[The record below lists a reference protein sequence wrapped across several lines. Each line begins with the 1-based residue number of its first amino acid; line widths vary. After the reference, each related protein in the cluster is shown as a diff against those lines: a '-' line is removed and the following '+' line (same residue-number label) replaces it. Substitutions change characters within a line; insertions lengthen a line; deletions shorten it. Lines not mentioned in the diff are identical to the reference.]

1 MVDSVSKW
9 ASSNAFL
16 QTQTQSAQT
25 ATNAAQQ
32 ARRATAAQ
40 NHTVI
45 EQSAQRSSSNVATTP
60 TQQRAVSGASGTI
73 SANMNLPRGSL
84 IDIVV

>member
-1 MVDSVSKW
+1 MVDSVSNW

-16 QTQTQSAQT
+16 QTQAQSTQT
-25 ATNAAQQ
+25 ANNAAQQ
-32 ARRATAAQ
+32 ARRGAAAQ
-40 NHTVI
+40 NQTVI
-45 EQSAQRSSSNVATTP
+45 EQTAQRSSSVATTP
-60 TQQRAVSGASGTI
+60 TQQRAVSGASGTL